1 MRFRRGGSILDKESF
16 VSEIESHSGM
26 LYRVARSILRN
37 DDDCRDAL
45 QEAALKAWEKRGTL
59 REPTYFRTWITRI
72 LINACYDT
80 QRKRRR
86 LVPLDSVS
94 DVPVPAPDPE
104 LAMAL
109 AALPEKLRLPLVLVF
124 SEGMTYAEAAETL
137 RLPVATIRGRIHR
150 GKEQLRKELTA
161 E

>member
-1 MRFRRGGSILDKESF
+1 MDKEKF
-16 VSEIESHSGM
+16 VSEIETHSGM
-26 LYRVARSILRN
+26 LYRVAWSILRN
-37 DDDCRDAL
+37 DDDCKDAM
-45 QEAALKAWEKRGTL
+45 QEAALKAWEKRNTL
-59 REPTYFRTWITRI
+59 RETSYFRTWITKI

-86 LVPLDSVS
+86 IVSLDSIPEIPIS
-94 DVPVPAPDPE
+94 APDPA
-104 LAMAL
+104 LSMAL
-109 AALPEKLRLPLVLVF
+109 ATLPEKLRLPLVLVF

-137 RLPVATIRGRIHR
+137 HLPLATVRGRIHR